1 MRKKTWISLK
11 WDDNK
16 GEGELKIA
24 EGLENMH
31 PITQLD
37 FLSDCIYELQKMH
50 DAIFEKDAV
59 RVGSTHILEALG
71 ITKQLTDKEDKE

>member
-1 MRKKTWISLK
+1 MRKRTLISLK

-24 EGLENMH
+24 EGFENVN

-50 DAIFEKDAV
+50 DAIFEKDAT
-59 RVGSTHILEALG
+59 RIGSTHILEALG
-71 ITKQLTDKEDKE
+71 LAKQLTDKGDKA

>member
-1 MRKKTWISLK
+1 MRKRTLISLK

-24 EGLENMH
+24 EGFEGLH

-37 FLSDCIYELQKMH
+37 FLSDCIYGLQKLH
-50 DAIFEKDAV
+50 DAIFEKDAT
-59 RVGSTHILEALG
+59 RIGSTHILETLG
-71 ITKQLTDKEDKE
+71 LTKQLTDKGDKK